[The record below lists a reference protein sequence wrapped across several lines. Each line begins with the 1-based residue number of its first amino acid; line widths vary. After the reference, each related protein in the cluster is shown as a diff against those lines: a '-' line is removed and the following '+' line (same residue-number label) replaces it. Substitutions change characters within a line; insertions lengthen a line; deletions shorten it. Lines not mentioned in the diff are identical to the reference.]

1 MLSSNRTGI
10 LNNSS
15 IWVLV
20 SCSCRL
26 INSQLVQ
33 IRTENIHNDSRIF
46 LDEVFVLWS
55 EIKLEL
61 VEDIVWQENN
71 Q

>member
-26 INSQLVQ
+26 INLQLVQ
-33 IRTENIHNDSRIF
+33 IRTENIHNDSCIF

-61 VEDIVWQENN
+61 VEDIAWQENN